1 MKKWLVLLLAV
12 SIAFSLSGVWAD
24 DEKKEAS
31 QEEKKGEIDAM
42 AKGALDE
49 LFESNPAAKDLYDK
63 AVGYAVF
70 DNLKIQFIIAGG
82 GGVGVAVDKAS
93 GDRTYM
99 KMGTGGIGL
108 GLGGKKYQVIFLFE
122 TEKRLQSFIDKGWK
136 ADTSAAAAAGKAT
149 AGVEAQFQDGMAYY
163 QITESG
169 LIASADIA
177 GTKYFKHKKLNDDDD
192 EE

>member
-1 MKKWLVLLLAV
+1 MRK
-12 SIAFSLSGVWAD
+12 SLSVLIAVLIGLSLSVVWAG
-24 DEKKEAS
+24 E
-31 QEEKKGEIDAM
+31 EEKKASEQEKKDEINAM
-42 AKGALDE
+42 AKESLAV
-49 LFESNPAAKDLYDK
+49 LFEGNPGAKDLYDK

-70 DNLKIQFIIAGG
+70 DNLKIQFIVAGG

-93 GDRTYM
+93 GERTYM

-122 TEKRLQSFIDKGWK
+122 TEKRLQGFVEKGWK
-136 ADTSAAAAAGKAT
+136 ADSSAGAAAGSAS
-149 AGVEAQFQDGMAYY
+149 AEVEVQFQDGLAYY

-169 LIASADIA
+169 VIASADIA
-177 GTKYFKHKKLNDDDD
+177 GTKYWKHKKLND

>member
-1 MKKWLVLLLAV
+1 MRKWISVLIAI
-12 SIAFSLSGVWAD
+12 SIVVSLSGVWAD
-24 DEKKEAS
+24 DEKKEES
-31 QEEKKGEIDAM
+31 NQEKRDDINAM
-42 AKGALDE
+42 ADGALKE
-49 LFESNPAAKDLYDK
+49 LFEANDSAKGLYDK

-93 GDRTYM
+93 GQRTYM

-136 ADTSAAAAAGKAT
+136 ADTSASAAAGTAA
-149 AGVEAQFQDGMAYY
+149 AGVEAQFQDGIAYY

-177 GTKYFKHKKLNDDDD
+177 GTKYFKHKKLNGD

>member
-1 MKKWLVLLLAV
+1 MKKWTSVLVAIL
-12 SIAFSLSGVWAD
+12 IAFSLSGVWAD
-24 DEKKEAS
+24 EEKKEVS
-31 QEEKKGEIDAM
+31 QQEKKDEINKM
-42 AKGALDE
+42 ADEALAE
-49 LFESNPAAKDLYDK
+49 LFEGNENAKELYDD

-70 DNLKIQFIIAGG
+70 DNLKIQFIVAGG

-93 GDRTYM
+93 GKRTYM

-136 ADTSAAAAAGKAT
+136 ADSSASAAAGTAAAG
-149 AGVEAQFQDGMAYY
+149 VQAQFQDGIAYY
-163 QITESG
+163 QITDKG

-177 GTKYFKHKKLNDDDD
+177 GTKYWKNKKLNA
-192 EE
+192 E

>member
-1 MKKWLVLLLAV
+1 MKKWISVLIAI

-24 DEKKEAS
+24 EEKKEENN
-31 QEEKKGEIDAM
+31 QEKRDDINTMADEAM
-42 AKGALDE
+42 KELLGGNESAKG
-49 LFESNPAAKDLYDK
+49 LYDK

-93 GDRTYM
+93 GKRTYM

-136 ADTSAAAAAGKAT
+136 ADTSASAAAGSAS
-149 AGVEAQFQDGMAYY
+149 AGVEAQFQDGIAYY
-163 QITESG
+163 QITEKG

-177 GTKYFKHKKLNDDDD
+177 GTKYFKHKKLNGD

>member
-1 MKKWLVLLLAV
+1 MKKWLSVLVVV
-12 SIAFSLSGVWAD
+12 SIAFSLSGLWAGEED
-24 DEKKEAS
+24 KKASEQEKKDEVN
-31 QEEKKGEIDAM
+31 AM
-42 AKGALDE
+42 AKEALAE
-49 LFESNPAAKDLYDK
+49 LFEGNASAKGLYDR

-70 DNLKIQFIIAGG
+70 DNLKIQFIVAGG

-93 GDRTYM
+93 GKRTYM

-122 TEKRLQSFIDKGWK
+122 TEKRLQSFIEKGWK
-136 ADTSAAAAAGKAT
+136 ADTSAGAAAGSAS
-149 AGVEAQFQDGMAYY
+149 AGVETQFQDGIAYY

-177 GTKYFKHKKLNDDDD
+177 GTKYWKHKKLNDD
-192 EE
+192 E

>member
-1 MKKWLVLLLAV
+1 MKKWIAVLIAV

-24 DEKKEAS
+24 DDKKEAS
-31 QEEKKGEIDAM
+31 QEEKKAEIDAM
-42 AKGALDE
+42 AKGALAE
-49 LFESNPAAKDLYDK
+49 LFEANASAKGLYDK

-93 GDRTYM
+93 GERTYM

-122 TEKRLQSFIDKGWK
+122 TEKRLKSFIEKGWK
-136 ADTSAAAAAGKAT
+136 ADTSAAAAAGTAA
-149 AGVEAQFQDGMAYY
+149 AGVEAQFQDGLAYY

-177 GTKYFKHKKLNDDDD
+177 GTKYFKHKKLNDEDD
-192 EE
+192 E

>member
-1 MKKWLVLLLAV
+1 MRKWISVLIAI
-12 SIAFSLSGVWAD
+12 SIVFSLSGVWAD
-24 DEKKEAS
+24 DEKKEES
-31 QEEKKGEIDAM
+31 NQEKRDDINAM
-42 AKGALDE
+42 ADGALKE
-49 LFESNPAAKDLYDK
+49 LFEANDSAKGLYDK

-82 GGVGVAVDKAS
+82 GGVGVAVGKAS
-93 GDRTYM
+93 GQRTYM

-136 ADTSAAAAAGKAT
+136 ADTSASAAAGTAA
-149 AGVEAQFQDGMAYY
+149 AGVEAQFQDGIAYY

-177 GTKYFKHKKLNDDDD
+177 GTKYFKHKKLNGD